1 MSISFFA
8 YHGQPE
14 QRQIVI
20 DHVSRLAS
28 RGFRSNTTNSSDHA
42 IGILEALADGSP
54 DPAVAFQKT
63 GFPYPLL
70 QICESIFRGLPT
82 EQAAAFAVEL
92 VQTAQVDADISDVAS
107 HFLEWMIEDALSAH
121 GRSGLQSSAKDKG
134 GVLTKLAQMPCD
146 GSKRPKRRGLPLPT
160 PDEKFAHDAIQLLL
174 GGGNA
179 GIAVD
184 WIAGLASNPGAKYG
198 HFARKLIEMVET
210 A

>member
-8 YHGQPE
+8 YHGRPE

-20 DHVSRLAS
+20 DHISHLAS
-28 RGFRSNTTNSSDHA
+28 QGFRRAAGGSDQA
-42 IGILEALADGSP
+42 LGFLEALADGNP
-54 DPAVAFQKT
+54 DPAVAFLKT

-70 QICESIFRGLPT
+70 QICESIFQGLPT
-82 EQAAAFAVEL
+82 VQAAAFAVEL

-121 GRSGLQSSAKDKG
+121 RRSGLQSSAKEKG
-134 GVLTKLAQMPCD
+134 GVLTKLAQMLCD
-146 GSKRPKRRGLPLPT
+146 VSKRPKRRGLPLPT
-160 PDEKFAHDAIQLLL
+160 PDEKFAHDAIQLAL

-184 WIAGLASNPGAKYG
+184 WIAGLASNPVAKYG
-198 HFARKLIEMVET
+198 HFACKLIELLKT

>member
-20 DHVSRLAS
+20 DQISHLAS
-28 RGFRSNTTNSSDHA
+28 LGFRSNTTNSSDHA
-42 IGILEALADGSP
+42 LGFLEALADGRR

-70 QICESIFRGLPT
+70 QICERIFQGLPT

-107 HFLEWMIEDALSAH
+107 HFLEWMIEDALSVH

-146 GSKRPKRRGLPLPT
+146 VSKRAKRRGLPLST

-198 HFARKLIEMVET
+198 HFTRKLIEMVET